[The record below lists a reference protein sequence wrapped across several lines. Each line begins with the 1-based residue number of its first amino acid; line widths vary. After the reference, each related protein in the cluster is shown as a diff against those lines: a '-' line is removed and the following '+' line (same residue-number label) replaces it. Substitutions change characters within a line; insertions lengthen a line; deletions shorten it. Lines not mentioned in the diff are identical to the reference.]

1 MDMKS
6 IQFLK
11 AAANKLRDGKLKRL
25 GGKEVSEALNGMMQ
39 SLGLDSKDEAIIFAA
54 LFDRSCGGRYSDLD
68 NIASYFGASQLDVM
82 EYVPAIRS
90 L

>member
-1 MDMKS
+1 MKS

-54 LFDRSCGGRYSDLD
+54 LFDRSCGGRCSDLD
-68 NIASYFGASQLDVM
+68 DIASYFGASQLDIM
-82 EYVPAIRS
+82 EYVPVIRI
-90 L
+90 